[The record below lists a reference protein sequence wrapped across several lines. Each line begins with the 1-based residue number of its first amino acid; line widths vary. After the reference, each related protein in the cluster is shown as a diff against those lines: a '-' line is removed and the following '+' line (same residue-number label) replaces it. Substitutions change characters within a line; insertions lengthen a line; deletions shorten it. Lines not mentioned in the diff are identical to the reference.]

1 MEKLKQHYEKIV
13 LGALLLGFVLSLV
26 YLLQMVDSARKVTA
40 DDLKFTAPARK
51 YNVQNFGEQKYN
63 IDYVLGTRA
72 AWDARQDNSQ
82 MGFTAE
88 LSVPMKALRCENAEC
103 RKIIPWD
110 MAKKLKCPFCHGEL
124 GDPGNPPD
132 YETQV
137 AKMDTDGDGMPDRY
151 ESKMGLN
158 PLDPTD
164 ADKDQDNDGFSNL
177 YEFLVKTDPTDN
189 RSFPGLDKCL
199 YLYRL
204 TKKTMPLML
213 NGVTQVDPKN
223 KKTWDINLT
232 INNMREAKMLG
243 DTFDVGK
250 TKYQILDVE
259 YRTRDRQDASVTV
272 GDDASLVTIV
282 PVVKNKPDMKRK
294 MVLEVNKRNYENDHI
309 VQIRDVRTPTKRP
322 YRLELNGTFTVV
334 SEDGHKVV
342 FQLIS
347 ANAEK
352 EQVELLNTET
362 ENRFLLEKHMRVP
375 RNAYVKAGESRSE
388 QPQQRTAPSRSGRR
402 RVRN

>member
-51 YNVQNFGEQKYN
+51 YDVQNFADQKYN
-63 IDYVLGTRA
+63 VDYVLGSRA
-72 AWDARQDNSQ
+72 VWSGRQDSSK

-103 RKIIPWD
+103 RKIMPWD
-110 MAKKLKCPFCHGEL
+110 MAKKLKCPFCQGEL

-132 YETQV
+132 YESQV
-137 AKMDTDGDGMPDRY
+137 ARMDTDGDGMPDRY
-151 ESKMGLN
+151 EVKMGLN

-177 YEFLVKTDPTDN
+177 YEFLVKTDPTDG
-189 RSFPGLDKCL
+189 RSFPGLEKCL

-204 TKKTMPLML
+204 TKKVMPLML
-213 NGVTQVDPKN
+213 NGVVQVDPKN

-232 INNMREAKMLG
+232 INNMREAKLLG
-243 DTFDVGK
+243 DTFDIGK
-250 TKYQILDVE
+250 TKYQIMDVE

-272 GDDASLVTIV
+272 GDDASLVTIA

-294 MVLEVNKRNYENDHI
+294 MVLEVNKRNYEDNHI
-309 VQIRDVRTPTKRP
+309 VLIRDVRTPTKRP
-322 YRLELNGTFTVV
+322 YRLELNGTFTVAG
-334 SEDGHKVV
+334 EDGHKVV

-347 ANAEK
+347 SNAEK

-362 ENRFLLEKHMRVP
+362 ESRFMLEKHMRVP
-375 RNAYVKAGESRSE
+375 RNAYVKAGENRAE
-388 QPQQRTAPSRSGRR
+388 QPQRQAPSRSGRR